1 MHFHLVGH
9 WHCCTEGYLVWGTHI
24 IAGGNEGVTFYVSFQ
39 KSIASLAHQVHA
51 LLIKQKVS
59 RRDEDGVLGVGGSG
73 EHVMH
78 HFIMVTDKWKAKK
91 VLFNSNLG

>member
-1 MHFHLVGH
+1 M
-9 WHCCTEGYLVWGTHI
+9 
-24 IAGGNEGVTFYVSFQ
+24 TFYVSFL

-59 RRDEDGVLGVGGSG
+59 RRDVVVVRVVVGGRSG

-78 HFIMVTDKWKAKK
+78 HFITDKSKAKK